1 MDQQL
6 FSFILVK
13 RRLSSYFCQ
22 VNSPISFLKQK
33 TVSGAPASFC
43 LDCVNV
49 GKALEDA
56 KAAQEETIKR
66 FHFLFIICN
75 FCFFNS
81 DNLLPSSGRKD
92 WVRWSELPLEILLPQ
107 WSSLSTRPLNL
118 ELRYSFNHRD
128 DRHIH
133 HPHLHP

>member
-56 KAAQEETIKR
+56 KAAQELVEQIDAELENGDATSSIEYS
-66 FHFLFIICN
+66 LQT
-75 FCFFNS
+75 S
-81 DNLLPSSGRKD
+81 DAFADLM
-92 WVRWSELPLEILLPQ
+92 
-107 WSSLSTRPLNL
+107 
-118 ELRYSFNHRD
+118 
-128 DRHIH
+128 
-133 HPHLHP
+133 